1 MKPILPKDPAQ
12 PFRRVRSWWHNRH
25 MVYRDVL
32 AYDLSKGRFIL
43 NRNTINQNQIVAD
56 DLHIDGEKWRYF
68 KTFLELPSVPA
79 TRTVIEDG
87 EERVYYNPTPV
98 SWNLYYESDVLNDA
112 AVGEFKNKLLN
123 PMMLAIILGI
133 GAVCILFML
142 FR

>member
-1 MKPILPKDPAQ
+1 
-12 PFRRVRSWWHNRH
+12 

-87 EERVYYNPTPV
+87 EEKTYYNPTPI
-98 SWNLYYESDVLNDA
+98 SWKLYYESDVLNDA

-123 PMMLAIILGI
+123 PMVLAIILGI